1 MKYFLYIGCE
11 ASLWQENI
19 SKFKSNKFKN
29 ILIAEKSGY
38 SEHRK
43 NIFEKI
49 IFFPED
55 LDNNNYEFI
64 DQKTNQSLLN
74 LYNNNI
80 YNYNDCLS
88 RLLINYKHS
97 NYNYRSNFILN
108 LIYFLFNLIKK
119 YKFSK
124 IIAASPP
131 HRLYDIILRDIS
143 KLEKIDF
150 YYPEYSYFGDHGL
163 FLNFTQDKNYLN
175 FKNLKN
181 DKVSKSVALSV
192 KEILNKKSNV
202 KINLKLNNLNIVFK
216 FINLFKKICLSINY

>member
-11 ASLWQENI
+11 ALLWQENI

-108 LIYFLFNLIKK
+108 LIYFLFNLIK
-119 YKFSK
+119 
-124 IIAASPP
+124 I
-131 HRLYDIILRDIS
+131 
-143 KLEKIDF
+143 
-150 YYPEYSYFGDHGL
+150 
-163 FLNFTQDKNYLN
+163 
-175 FKNLKN
+175 
-181 DKVSKSVALSV
+181 
-192 KEILNKKSNV
+192 
-202 KINLKLNNLNIVFK
+202 
-216 FINLFKKICLSINY
+216 